1 MSDNEIIVI
10 NFLTKIDNTKF
21 ISVPENNQEH
31 LSNFIGEKVLLPF
44 VKEIQKIPSLK
55 IEKMKIRN
63 KLNLVKTLKKFS

>member
-31 LSNFIGEKVLLPF
+31 LSNFIGEKVL
-44 VKEIQKIPSLK
+44 VTVRKRNSKDTI
-55 IEKMKIRN
+55 IEDRKN
-63 KLNLVKTLKKFS
+63 ENQE